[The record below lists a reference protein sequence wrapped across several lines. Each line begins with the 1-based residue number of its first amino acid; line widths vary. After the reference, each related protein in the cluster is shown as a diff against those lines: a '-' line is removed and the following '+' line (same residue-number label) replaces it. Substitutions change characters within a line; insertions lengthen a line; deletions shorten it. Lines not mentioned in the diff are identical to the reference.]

1 MSSHARDLQQ
11 EAVDD
16 LTYAFEHCPRG
27 AEVNKARCAYYL
39 VPARML
45 LGDLPRQ
52 AMLQRFNL
60 HHYVPIVEVGFWDP
74 MARVI
79 VASCQEIHCSASHL
93 KVHRA
98 GC

>member
-1 MSSHARDLQQ
+1 MSMTVPSHVGDLQQ

-45 LGDLPRQ
+45 LGDLPKQ
-52 AMLQRFNL
+52 AMLQRFKL
-60 HHYVPIVEVGFWDP
+60 HHYVPIVEVGLWGP
-74 MARVI
+74 LARV
-79 VASCQEIHCSASHL
+79 SWQSAGRWTDL
-93 KVHRA
+93 QVT
-98 GC
+98 

>member
-1 MSSHARDLQQ
+1 MAAATPVTGSSHAGALQQ

-52 AMLQRFNL
+52 AMLQRFSL
-60 HHYVPIVEVGFWDP
+60 HHYVPIVEVD
-74 MARVI
+74 V
-79 VASCQEIHCSASHL
+79 
-93 KVHRA
+93 
-98 GC
+98 